1 MATRFADQVS
11 EGMDVYDVND
21 DKIGTVEE
29 IYDAAARE
37 TSASGGGY
45 LRVPTGFLGL
55 GREHHIPFSAIGQ
68 VRDQRIHL
76 SIARDRLDELEYD
89 RAPTETTAELDDMSL
104 DRTTTTTQTTTNA
117 PKLAAEP
124 RSSSVDNGAQRRL
137 QLREE
142 ELVARKRAVHTGD
155 VQLRTEV
162 VSEQQTL
169 EVPVTREEVTIERR
183 EVARRPSDRS
193 IGAGETVE
201 VPVREEQVQLDKQT
215 VVYEEVNVGK
225 QAVEETQHLS
235 ERVRREEAVVEE
247 EGKVDV
253 RNQSTPPRSNSR

>member
-1 MATRFADQVS
+1 
-11 EGMDVYDVND
+11 MDVYDVND
-21 DKIGTVEE
+21 DKIGTVQE
-29 IYDAAARE
+29 IYDAAATK

-89 RAPTETTAELDDMSL
+89 QAPTETTEDVDGTSL
-104 DRTTTTTQTTTNA
+104 DRTTTATSTTTNS
-117 PKLAAEP
+117 PDLAAEP
-124 RSSSVDNGAQRRL
+124 RSSSVDDRGQRRL

-142 ELVARKRAVHTGD
+142 ELVARKRAVHTSE
-155 VQLRTEV
+155 VQLHTEV

-183 EVARRPSDRS
+183 EVARRPSDRP

-225 QAVEETQHLS
+225 QAVQETQHLS
-235 ERVRREEAVVEE
+235 ETVRREEAVVEE

-253 RNQSTPPRSNSR
+253 RNQSMPPRSGGQ